1 MMNKTKNVK
10 AIYFRKNFHHLKKD
24 EILYLRIL
32 YLSKVLI
39 TDLIKQLIKLMID

>member
-24 EILYLRIL
+24 EILYL
-32 YLSKVLI
+32 SKVLI